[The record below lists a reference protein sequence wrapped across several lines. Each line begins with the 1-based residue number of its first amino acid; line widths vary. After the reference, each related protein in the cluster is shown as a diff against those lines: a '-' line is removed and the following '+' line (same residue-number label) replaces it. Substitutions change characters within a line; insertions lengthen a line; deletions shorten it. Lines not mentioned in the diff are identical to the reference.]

1 MKTAHTLLYICGIA
15 AAMTLTAC
23 TNGQK
28 SETTGKKFNPTERTS
43 SMTNSQR
50 EEALAA
56 KRAALDVN
64 IDSILYGHG
73 VRFAIVEPKTGGDI
87 TQDIADRISM
97 KMLQIASQNGISG
110 VGCYNFVLGT
120 EIAQTGRAAT
130 GSAPQKM
137 TTQYEL
143 TFKVMNTLTGDV
155 YATAVQ
161 TVTGV
166 GNSFAEASRNAV
178 KEIKNTPEMQKML
191 QTASQRITQWY
202 NDNLQVIRN
211 QVEKAEGEGDYALAL
226 AILGSIPEQATT
238 AYHYVGE
245 KQGAL
250 LKGMLH
256 KQAADMLA
264 EMEALLASSGDEF
277 NPAVGAYFG
286 LIPTDCPEHKTAQ
299 QLYAEYE
306 KKCHARRA
314 ALEAKAERDEQAARE
329 LEKLKMLYDH
339 ESELATIEADK
350 IKTKYQSMASAKAA
364 AAQASAN
371 TRPHGLF
378 GSLGYAISGTFD
390 RIFKVADTA
399 GGFFAEKMGIG
410 GDEE

>member
-1 MKTAHTLLYICGIA
+1 
-15 AAMTLTAC
+15 MTMALTAC
-23 TNGQK
+23 NNGNK
-28 SETTGKKFNPTERTS
+28 TESTGKKFNPVERQS
-43 SMTNSQR
+43 SMSDDER
-50 EEALAA
+50 AEAIAA
-56 KRAALDVN
+56 KRASLDVDM
-64 IDSILYGHG
+64 DSILYSHG

-110 VGCYNFVLGT
+110 VGSYNFVLGT
-120 EIAQTGRAAT
+120 EIAQTGRTAT
-130 GSAPQKM
+130 GTAPQKM
-137 TTQYEL
+137 TVNYEL

-161 TVTGV
+161 EVMGV
-166 GNSFAEASRNAV
+166 GNYFVEANQNAV
-178 KEIKNTPEMQKML
+178 KEIKNTPQMQKML
-191 QTASQRITQWY
+191 QTASQRIVGWY
-202 NDNLQVIRN
+202 NENLQVIKN

-226 AILGSIPEQATT
+226 AILNSIPEQATT
-238 AYHYVGE
+238 AYRYVGE

-256 KQAADMLA
+256 KQAADMLG

-277 NPAVGAYFG
+277 NPAVGAYFS

-299 QLYAEYE
+299 ALYAEYE

-329 LEKLKMLYDH
+329 LEKLKMLYEH

-350 IKTKYQSMASAKAA
+350 IKSKYQSMASAKAA
-364 AAQASAN
+364 QAQASS
-371 TRPHGLF
+371 RPQGLF
-378 GSLGYAISGTFD
+378 GSLGHAISGTFD

-399 GGFFAEKMGIG
+399 GSFLSEKLGIG
-410 GDEE
+410 EDGEE